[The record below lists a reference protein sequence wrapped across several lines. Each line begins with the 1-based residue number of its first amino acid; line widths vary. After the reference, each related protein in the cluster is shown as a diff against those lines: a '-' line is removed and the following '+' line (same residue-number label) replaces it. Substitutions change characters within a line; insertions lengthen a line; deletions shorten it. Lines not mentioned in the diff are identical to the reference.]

1 MNDFSNFTLAIRPVT
16 AAPSRF
22 PSRENRLRSAMVL
35 PPHRSANH
43 SAAVDGT
50 PTTIEASTAT
60 IAATNVARIA
70 GAVIQVALAEADGK

>member
-1 MNDFSNFTLAIRPVT
+1 MNDFSNFTVAIRPVT

-22 PSRENRLRSAMVL
+22 PSRESRLR
-35 PPHRSANH
+35 
-43 SAAVDGT
+43 T
-50 PTTIEASTAT
+50 PTTIQAGTAT